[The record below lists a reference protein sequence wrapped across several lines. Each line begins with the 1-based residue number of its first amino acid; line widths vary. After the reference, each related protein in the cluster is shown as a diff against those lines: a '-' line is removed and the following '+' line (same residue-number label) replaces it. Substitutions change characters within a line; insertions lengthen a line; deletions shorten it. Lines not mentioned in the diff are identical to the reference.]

1 VSKQPNEANLPGIT
15 QDELDWYSVVICQ
28 TAVNAGSVV
37 HSPAAYVP
45 WQDQIAAQPGPVRK
59 ALAKQIRG
67 YIDRYESCLPGI
79 TPAELKEYHHRVY
92 TMSFQARLIPE
103 HHPGREWQTCIME
116 APEEQRLR
124 VARRLRR
131 EIDRRLAKLGK
142 HTNRVC
148 TDYDAYRE
156 WAKEYHPMMGFPLTW
171 LNELGLRAYELLK
184 EELGRAPYQRYM
196 SAEGLRLKFARHYMT
211 GRGSKRYEV
220 ELDHNLVLVT
230 RDKVV
235 DMGLDCVVE
244 LKESKYTTRQK
255 ISWEMTPEQRRQAV
269 EQAEKT
275 QFYGLFIS

>member
-79 TPAELKEYHHRVY
+79 T
-92 TMSFQARLIPE
+92 
-103 HHPGREWQTCIME
+103 
-116 APEEQRLR
+116 
-124 VARRLRR
+124 
-131 EIDRRLAKLGK
+131 
-142 HTNRVC
+142 
-148 TDYDAYRE
+148 RE